1 MGFTKD
7 GTEFVPYY
15 PNGNAVVVKAGEK
28 AEFTFENQFTEW
40 PNGFYREVTPT
51 PEATITPV
59 VTEEPEVTITPEIT
73 EIPEETNT
81 PEATK
86 TPENT
91 NPPQNPTTQNP
102 SGPSD
107 HGNAGNSA
115 PVKTGDNTPISFFV
129 LLIAMTTVIMAY
141 SGRKLRRRQK

>member
-1 MGFTKD
+1 MLKISTQKL
-7 GTEFVPYY
+7 
-15 PNGNAVVVKAGEK
+15 N
-28 AEFTFENQFTEW
+28 
-40 PNGFYREVTPT
+40 VTCG
-51 PEATITPV
+51 IT
-59 VTEEPEVTITPEIT
+59 TEIT

-91 NPPQNPTTQNP
+91 NPPQNTTTQN
-102 SGPSD
+102 PSD

-141 SGRKLRRRQK
+141 SGRKLRRRQKRGYIYKKSIACKK